1 MLMQE
6 MLNATEVRKNWS
18 EFIDG
23 VIHSKP
29 SFIRRNHDY
38 LAAMSLEHLQ
48 LILST
53 YRFSMEYEQEEDGT
67 YSGSIE
73 QIDIVENA
81 ETINSLRYKLAE
93 ALVEYAQ
100 DYMDNFAMYYH
111 SPNRKVHFPYVLT
124 VLAQP
129 DIKSVER
136 CIDA

>member
-1 MLMQE
+1 MQE
-6 MLNATEVRKNWS
+6 ILTATEVRKNWS
-18 EFIDG
+18 GFIDG

-29 SFIRRNHDY
+29 SFVRRNHDY

-53 YRFSMEYEQEEDGT
+53 YRFSMEYEKEGDGT

-73 QIDIVENA
+73 QIDVVENA
-81 ETINSLRYKLAE
+81 ETVDLLKQKLAE

-111 SPNRKVHFPYVLT
+111 SSNRRAHLPYILT

-129 DIKSVER
+129 DVKGVER
-136 CIDA
+136 LIDA